1 MATNPMKRKSK
12 ISFLM
17 GVLVTLIFAA
27 LAIAFLLIQLK
38 GYKEKE
44 AEEKAKSVKI
54 YVLKQDIKS
63 GETITPEMLTQQ
75 VINKDF
81 VPSNAIGNEKIFSNY
96 SLEDKEG
103 RTVST
108 EVKNGE
114 TKLYLVDNKDKN
126 ELKNDN
132 GKYYI
137 EKNREKEYIEFN
149 EVPLIAKVDMYKNN
163 IITIDMVAKS
173 NEKTTDDLRKQEYN
187 MFILPSQLETGEYI
201 DVRLALPTGQ
211 DYIVVSKKQVEIPQV
226 GGVDSEDTI
235 WIKLTEG
242 EIITLNNAIVDAY
255 RILGSKLYVTTYT
268 EAGIQ
273 KAAEPTYVATREV
286 MALIDTNPNIVQ
298 TARDELVNR
307 YTNQA
312 GIVRNGAID
321 SALNN
326 SGEEGEENL
335 KAQVQESI
343 TNSKDNRK
351 AYLDSLAGTG
361 NTK

>member
-38 GYKEKE
+38 GYKDKE
-44 AEEKAKSVKI
+44 VEEKQKSVKV
-54 YVLKQDIKS
+54 YVLKQDVKS
-63 GETITPEMLTQQ
+63 GETITPDMLVQQ
-75 VINKDF
+75 VMNKDF
-81 VPSNAIGNEKIFSNY
+81 VPSNAIGDQTIFTNY

-108 EVKNGE
+108 EVRNGE
-114 TKLYLVDNKDKN
+114 TKLYLVDGNDKN
-126 ELKNDN
+126 ELKTDN
-132 GKYYI
+132 GNYYI
-137 EKNREKEYIEFN
+137 EKNRDREYIEFN
-149 EVPLIAKVDMYKNN
+149 EVPLVAKVDMYKNN
-163 IITIDMVAKS
+163 IVTVDMVAKS

-187 MFILPSQLETGEYI
+187 MFVLPSQLETGEYI

-211 DYIVVSKKQVEIPQV
+211 DYIVVSKKQVEIPQI

-268 EAGIQ
+268 EAGLQ
-273 KAAEPTYVATREV
+273 KAAEPTYVATYDV
-286 MALIDTNPNIVQ
+286 INLIDNNPNIVE
-298 TARDELVNR
+298 TAKNELVKR
-307 YTNQA
+307 YMDTVQV
-312 GIVRNGAID
+312 IRNGAID
-321 SALNN
+321 TAVNN
-326 SGEEGEENL
+326 SGEEGQENL

-351 AYLDSLAGTG
+351 AYLDSLAG
-361 NTK
+361 NY

>member
-17 GVLVTLIFAA
+17 GVLVTLLFAA
-27 LAIAFLLIQLK
+27 VAIAFLLIQLK
-38 GYKEKE
+38 EYKEKE
-44 AEEKAKSVKI
+44 AEEKAKSVKV

-63 GETITPEMLTQQ
+63 GETITPEMLIQQ
-75 VINKDF
+75 EMNKDF
-81 VPSNAIGNEKIFSNY
+81 VPSNAIGNQTIFTNY
-96 SLEDKEG
+96 SLEDKKG

-114 TKLYLVDNKDKN
+114 TKLYLVDGNDRN
-126 ELKNDN
+126 ELKSDD

-137 EKNREKEYIEFN
+137 EKNRDREYIDFN
-149 EVPLIAKVDMYKNN
+149 QVPLVSKVDMYKNN
-163 IITIDMVAKS
+163 IVTIDMVAKS

-187 MFILPSQLETGEYI
+187 MFVLPSQLETGEYI
-201 DVRLALPTGQ
+201 DVRLSLPTGQ
-211 DYIVVSKKQVEIPQV
+211 DYIVVSKKQVEIPQI
-226 GGVDSEDTI
+226 GGIDSEDTI

-268 EAGIQ
+268 EAGLQ

-307 YTNQA
+307 YNTQA
-312 GIVRNGAID
+312 GTVRNGAID
-321 SALNN
+321 NALNS
-326 SGEEGEENL
+326 SGEEGQENL

-351 AYLDSLAGTG
+351 SYLDSLSGG
-361 NTK
+361 N

>member
-17 GVLVTLIFAA
+17 GVLVTLLFAA
-27 LAIAFLLIQLK
+27 VAIAFLLIQLK

-44 AEEKAKSVKI
+44 AEEKQKSVKV
-54 YVLKQDIKS
+54 YVLKQDVKS
-63 GETITPEMLTQQ
+63 GETITPDMLVQQ
-75 VINKDF
+75 VMNKDF
-81 VPSNAIGNEKIFSNY
+81 VPSNAIGNENIFSNY

-108 EVKNGE
+108 EVRNGE
-114 TKLYLVDNKDKN
+114 TKLYLVDGNDKN
-126 ELKNDN
+126 ELKTDN
-132 GKYYI
+132 GRYYI
-137 EKNREKEYIEFN
+137 EKNRDREYIDFN
-149 EVPLIAKVDMYKNN
+149 EVPIVAKVDMYKNN
-163 IITIDMVAKS
+163 IVTIDMIAKS

-201 DVRLALPTGQ
+201 DIRLALPTGQ
-211 DYIVVSKKQVEIPQV
+211 DYIVVSKKQVEIPQI

-286 MALIDTNPNIVQ
+286 MTLIANNPNLVQ
-298 TARDELVNR
+298 EARDELVNR
-307 YTNQA
+307 YNTQA

-326 SGEEGEENL
+326 SGEEGQENL

>member
-38 GYKEKE
+38 EYKDKE
-44 AEEKAKSVKI
+44 VEEKQKSVKV
-54 YVLKQDIKS
+54 YVLKQDVKS
-63 GETITPEMLTQQ
+63 GETITPDMLVQQ
-75 VINKDF
+75 VMNKDF
-81 VPSNAIGNEKIFSNY
+81 VPSNAIGDQTIFTNY

-114 TKLYLVDNKDKN
+114 TKLYLIDGNDKN
-126 ELKNDN
+126 ELKTDN
-132 GKYYI
+132 GNYYI
-137 EKNREKEYIEFN
+137 ENNREREYIDFN
-149 EVPLIAKVDMYKNN
+149 QVPLVAKVDMYKNN
-163 IITIDMVAKS
+163 IVTVDMVAKS

-187 MFILPSQLETGEYI
+187 MFVLPSQLETGEYI

-226 GGVDSEDTI
+226 NGVDSEDTI

-268 EAGIQ
+268 EAGLQ

-286 MALIDTNPNIVQ
+286 MALIDTNPNIIQ

-307 YTNQA
+307 YNTYA
-312 GIVRNGAID
+312 GTARNGAID
-321 SALNN
+321 NSLNS
-326 SGEEGEENL
+326 SGEEGQENL

-351 AYLDSLAGTG
+351 AYLDSLAG
-361 NTK
+361 NY

>member
-17 GVLVTLIFAA
+17 CVLVTLIFAA

-38 GYKEKE
+38 GYKDKE
-44 AEEKAKSVKI
+44 VEEKQKSVKV
-54 YVLKQDIKS
+54 YVLKQDVKS
-63 GETITPEMLTQQ
+63 GETITPDMLVQQ
-75 VINKDF
+75 VMNKDF
-81 VPSNAIGNEKIFSNY
+81 VPSNAIGDQTIFTNY

-108 EVKNGE
+108 EVRNGE
-114 TKLYLVDNKDKN
+114 TKLYLVDGNDKN
-126 ELKNDN
+126 ELKTDN
-132 GKYYI
+132 GNYYI
-137 EKNREKEYIEFN
+137 EKNRDREYIEFN
-149 EVPLIAKVDMYKNN
+149 EVPLVAKVDMYKNN
-163 IITIDMVAKS
+163 IVTVDMVAKS

-187 MFILPSQLETGEYI
+187 MFVLPSQLETGEYI

-211 DYIVVSKKQVEIPQV
+211 DYIVVSKKQVEIPQI

-268 EAGIQ
+268 EAGLQ
-273 KAAEPTYVATREV
+273 KAAEPTYVATYDV
-286 MALIDTNPNIVQ
+286 INLINNNPNIVDI
-298 TARDELVNR
+298 AKNELVDR
-307 YTNQA
+307 YMKTVQV
-312 GIVRNGAID
+312 IRNGAID
-321 SALNN
+321 TAINN
-326 SGEEGEENL
+326 SGEEGQENL

-343 TNSKDNRK
+343 TNSKENRK
-351 AYLDSLAGTG
+351 AYLDSLSGTG